1 MTLLKAVNKVFSM
14 YITVLD
20 FYGGRVHQ
28 YHLKHMSSCEVNDI
42 DSEQIEDFLTGEG
55 HSLSNIEWM
64 SHSDGEIITEN
75 GDI

>member
-1 MTLLKAVNKVFSM
+1 M

-28 YHLKHMSSCEVNDI
+28 YQLKHMSSCISLDI
-42 DSEQIEDFLTGEG
+42 DSEQIEDFLIGEG

-64 SHSDGEIITEN
+64 SHSDGKIITEKA
-75 GDI
+75 DI